1 MATFQ
6 YERRKEPRRKLELPV
21 LLSATEQTENETAP
35 QLGNIVNAGLG
46 GIQVQTH
53 SCCTFGVTAQI
64 QLLVIAEPQGELM
77 TAEVPVKISGQ
88 IIWHDKKQK
97 TIGLKYL

>member
-21 LLSATEQTENETAP
+21 LLSATELTEHEIAP
-35 QLGNIVNAGLG
+35 QFGNIVNAGLG

-53 SCCTFGVTAQI
+53 SSCTFGVAAQI
-64 QLLVIAEPQGELM
+64 QLLVIAETQSEIM

-88 IIWHDKKQK
+88 VIWHDKKQK
-97 TIGLKYL
+97 TLGLRYL